1 MVKNKSTVINNNN
14 KNIIQILYDKPKK
27 KQKQE
32 NNNQDNKKQK
42 TNNFMKDNA
51 MESQPFNLVNSFPN
65 SSGLG
70 MDRRARFL
78 EAMRDPIST
87 KSPYSIFDN
96 GSNTFA
102 REGNTVGAE
111 QAVMP
116 TISQSDYFQQ
126 PRTLIRPPQRVPVG
140 SFVNVSAGSPINR
153 FDDGLSDEMSYE
165 DFDDERSQASSNYV
179 NGWERQQRQES
190 LYNDYEEEEPIYTAQ
205 SFGIGPAWNSEVG
218 NVRRDQ
224 QINGPEL
231 ETRFS
236 NKPPMAPPVVNIPYQ
251 RAGQMQMSEDPIEVE
266 ALPNEKRRDGPPLET
281 RFSNKPPMP
290 PVNMPIEKYPIQ
302 GEFKMMEDPVE
313 EEEDED
319 DIFIASEQ
327 EERRK
332 ARDEFEK
339 TENEVLTEEQ
349 EEYRRKKEEQQA
361 TYNQLAKDYHRQKAI
376 QFRYQNIVKD
386 LKALLKVEEDLRKQ
400 GANPKPAK
408 VRKADLLREKITNL
422 ISDPEFIEFTNAPT
436 LKNMTNAKSIL
447 AFVEEG
453 SKAVAEQIKRI
464 EQDKKES
471 PIKRVAPVGKAK
483 IKTLSSISGGE
494 KQAGGVSSKA
504 KQIYF

>member
-1 MVKNKSTVINNNN
+1 MFR
-14 KNIIQILYDKPKK
+14 Q
-27 KQKQE
+27 
-32 NNNQDNKKQK
+32 
-42 TNNFMKDNA
+42 
-51 MESQPFNLVNSFPN
+51 
-65 SSGLG
+65 
-70 MDRRARFL
+70 
-78 EAMRDPIST
+78 
-87 KSPYSIFDN
+87 
-96 GSNTFA
+96 
-102 REGNTVGAE
+102 
-111 QAVMP
+111 
-116 TISQSDYFQQ
+116 
-126 PRTLIRPPQRVPVG
+126 
-140 SFVNVSAGSPINR
+140 AGSPINR
-153 FDDGLSDEMSYE
+153 FDDGLSDEMSHTS
-165 DFDDERSQASSNYV
+165 FDDEMSQASSNYV
-179 NGWERQQRQES
+179 DGWKRQQRQEP
-190 LYNDYEEEEPIYTAQ
+190 LYNDYEEEDPIYTAQ
-205 SFGIGPAWNSEVG
+205 SFGIGPAWNSEVR

-281 RFSNKPPMP
+281 RFSNKPLMP

-302 GEFKMMEDPVE
+302 GEFKMTEDPI
-313 EEEDED
+313 EEDED

-376 QFRYQNIVKD
+376 QFRYQGIIKD

-447 AFVEEG
+447 EYVEAG
-453 SKAVAEQIKRI
+453 SKAVAEQIERI

-471 PIKRVAPVGKAK
+471 PIKRVAPLGKAK

-494 KQAGGVSSKA
+494 KQAGGISGKA